1 MNLVSPAA
9 TLPEPGIGDAEL
21 ARRVGEREEP
31 ALRLM
36 MRRHNQTLFRT
47 ARSILRDD
55 AEAEDAVQEAY
66 LKAIAAI
73 GSFRGDARL
82 ATWLT
87 RIVVNEALQR
97 LRRTRRGAEVIRL
110 EADLPAEA
118 ASAAAEAAD
127 AAPNPE
133 ARAMRTET
141 RRILEARIDELPDA
155 FRTVFVLRAIEE
167 MSVEETAAA
176 LEIPEATVRTRFFR
190 ARAMLRESLARSID
204 VALDDAFGFAGERC
218 DRIVEGVIA
227 RLALQEP
234 AGP

>member
-1 MNLVSPAA
+1 MNLISPAPTA
-9 TLPEPGIGDAEL
+9 PALDSGIGDAEL
-21 ARRVGEREEP
+21 ARRVGAREEP

-66 LKAIAAI
+66 MKAIAAI
-73 GSFRGDARL
+73 GSFRSDARL
-82 ATWLT
+82 GTWLT
-87 RIVVNEALQR
+87 RIVVNEALGR

-110 EADLPAEA
+110 EGDLPPEA
-118 ASAAAEAAD
+118 ASAAGEAAD
-127 AAPNPE
+127 ATPNPE
-133 ARAMRTET
+133 ARAMHAET
-141 RRILEARIDELPDA
+141 RRIIEARIDDLPDA

-176 LEIPEATVRTRFFR
+176 LDIPEATVRTRFFR
-190 ARAMLRESLARSID
+190 ARAMLRESLARTID
-204 VALDDAFGFAGERC
+204 LALDDAFGFDGERC

-227 RLALQEP
+227 RLAL
-234 AGP
+234 

>member
-1 MNLVSPAA
+1 M
-9 TLPEPGIGDAEL
+9 
-21 ARRVGEREEP
+21 
-31 ALRLM
+31 RLM
-36 MRRHNQTLFRT
+36 MRRHNRALYRT

-55 AEAEDAVQEAY
+55 AEAEDALQEAY

-73 GSFRGDARL
+73 GTFRAEARL

-87 RIVVNEALQR
+87 RIVVNEALGR

-110 EADLPAEA
+110 EADLGPEA
-118 ASAAAEAAD
+118 ASPEAAD

-141 RRILEARIDELPDA
+141 RRIIEARIDELPDA

-167 MSVEETAAA
+167 MGVEETAAA
-176 LEIPEATVRTRFFR
+176 LQIPESTVRTRLFR
-190 ARAMLRESLARSID
+190 ARAMLREALARDID

-218 DRIVEGVIA
+218 ERIVEGVIA
-227 RLALQEP
+227 RLAL
-234 AGP
+234 